1 MKNTKIRVGVIGV
14 SGYTGKEVFSLL
26 LSHPNVRMTY
36 VAANNT
42 QGLMGDIYPEFLNR
56 TTLVNQSYKAN
67 QSNQD
72 KPSNPNNTNLQSNNL
87 QFNKSN
93 QVNNIKNEYYDKNLE
108 KDILHSDVKI
118 K

>member
-56 TTLVNQSYKAN
+56 TT
-67 QSNQD
+67 
-72 KPSNPNNTNLQSNNL
+72 
-87 QFNKSN
+87 
-93 QVNNIKNEYYDKNLE
+93 
-108 KDILHSDVKI
+108 
-118 K
+118 